1 MHLVVRIDQK
11 KAQNWTPEQ
20 VIHRWK
26 RLYNIP
32 LLIERYQK
40 GLTGEAENLKAEETI
55 EQWRSRLSDLSW
67 YMRSLNEHLAR
78 KANEE
83 DQCKGRFW
91 EGRYKSQALLD
102 EAAVLTCMS
111 YVDLNPIRAG
121 IAKTPEYSDFTS
133 IQQRI
138 RDWQQRQVKQSQ
150 TSQQSAESPQ
160 TINSPRVPLMPLVQ
174 QRRDAHA
181 HAIGY
186 TLKDYL
192 QLVDWAGRTIRNDKR
207 GAISDRIPPI
217 LERLQLNPQTFLQH
231 LQGNPD
237 TLTHPNALGRVE
249 KLKSFAHRAGRKFI
263 KGIGQS
269 KALYLKPVTE

>member
-1 MHLVVRIDQK
+1 MHLVVRIDQE
-11 KAQNWTPEQ
+11 KAQSWTHDQ
-20 VIHRWK
+20 VIRRWK

-32 LLIERYQK
+32 LLIERHQK
-40 GLTGEAENLKAEETI
+40 GLTSTTENLRAEEII

-121 IAKTPEYSDFTS
+121 MAKTPEESDFTS

-138 RDWQQRQVKQSQ
+138 RDWQQRQTKQSQ
-150 TSQQSAESPQ
+150 TFQKSTGALQ
-160 TINSPRVPLMPLVQ
+160 TVNTPHVPLMPLVKQ
-174 QRRDAHA
+174 HRDAHA

-192 QLVDWAGRTIRNDKR
+192 QLVDWAGRAIRDDKR
-207 GAISDRIPPI
+207 GAIPETVPPI
-217 LERLQLNPQTFLQH
+217 LERLQLNPQTFLHH
-231 LQGNPD
+231 LQGKPNI
-237 TLTHPNALGRVE
+237 LTHPNALGSVE
-249 KLKSFAHRAGRKFI
+249 RLQSFARRAGRKFI

-269 KALYLKPVTE
+269 KALYLKPVTK